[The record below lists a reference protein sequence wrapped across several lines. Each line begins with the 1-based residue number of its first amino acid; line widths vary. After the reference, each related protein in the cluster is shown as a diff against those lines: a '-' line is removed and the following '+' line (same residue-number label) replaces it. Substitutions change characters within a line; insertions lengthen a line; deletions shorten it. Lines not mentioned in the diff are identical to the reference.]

1 MPEPT
6 EYKYKCLVCG
16 RVFANKIEARAKATA
31 RECEMNHDIVYI
43 PLMRSDVQRLWS
55 FFVTGDRDLLTST
68 LVKTIKS
75 YRTIQ

>member
-6 EYKYKCLVCG
+6 EYRYRCLVCG
-16 RVFANKIEARAKATA
+16 EVFKNKLEARAKAMA
-31 RECEMNHDIVYI
+31 RDCEMNHDIVYI

-55 FFVTGDRDLLTST
+55 FFITGDKDLLTST

-75 YRTIQ
+75 YRIMQ